1 MLAGSLATPL
11 LIRLIC
17 PMSDLRLVIFD
28 VDGTLVDSQA
38 EIMAAMTLAF
48 QSEDLVLPDRGTVLS
63 IVGLSLAEAFRV
75 LCPDATDEQR
85 ARLVDAYKGAFI
97 QLRSDNQ
104 EMGPLFPG
112 ARAALDALRAHD
124 HTLLAVATG
133 KSRRG
138 LDKVLERHDL
148 NGVFHSEQVADHHP
162 SKPNPSMILTAL
174 NETGVLP
181 QKAVMLG
188 DTTFDMDMA
197 RAAGIKKIGVTWGY
211 HPSDT
216 LKPDMMIDDFAALS
230 GAVDQLIG
238 S

>member
-1 MLAGSLATPL
+1 
-11 LIRLIC
+11 
-17 PMSDLRLVIFD
+17 MSDLRLVIFD

-48 QSEDLVLPDRGTVLS
+48 GAEGMVMPDRATVLS
-63 IVGLSLAEAFRV
+63 IVGLSLAEAFHV
-75 LCPDATDEQR
+75 LCPDADEAQR
-85 ARLVDAYKGAFI
+85 ARLVAAYKASFM

-112 ARAALDALRAHD
+112 ALEAIAALRAQD
-124 HTLLAVATG
+124 DTLLAVATG

-138 LDKVLERHDL
+138 LDKVLERHGL
-148 NGVFHSEQVADHHP
+148 TGVFHSEQVADHHP

-174 NETGVLP
+174 NETGVAP

-188 DTTFDMDMA
+188 DTTYDIDMA
-197 RAAGIKKIGVTWGY
+197 RAAGIGTIGVTWGY
-211 HPSDT
+211 HAPDT
-216 LKPDMMIDDFAALS
+216 LRADAMIDDFAALP

>member
-1 MLAGSLATPL
+1 
-11 LIRLIC
+11 
-17 PMSDLRLVIFD
+17 MSDLRLVIFD

-38 EIMAAMTLAF
+38 EIMAAMALAF
-48 QSEDLVLPDRGTVLS
+48 QSEGLKLPDRGTVLS
-63 IVGLSLAEAFRV
+63 IVGLSLAEAFTA
-75 LCPDATDEQR
+75 LCPDTDKPQR
-85 ARLVDAYKGAFI
+85 ARMVDAYKDAFMS
-97 QLRSDNQ
+97 LRTQNQ

-112 ARAALDALRAHD
+112 ARDALDILRAQD

-138 LDKVLERHDL
+138 LDKVLERHGL
-148 NGVFHSEQVADHHP
+148 TGVFHSEQVADHHP

-197 RAAGIKKIGVTWGY
+197 RAAGVKKIGVTWGY
-211 HPSDT
+211 HPAAT
-216 LKPDMMIDDFAALS
+216 LQPDVMIDDFAALA

-238 S
+238 F

>member
-1 MLAGSLATPL
+1 MN
-11 LIRLIC
+11 
-17 PMSDLRLVIFD
+17 DLRLVIFD

-38 EIMAAMTLAF
+38 EIMAAMSLAF
-48 QSEDLVLPDRGTVLS
+48 ASEGMALPGRATVLS

-75 LCPDATDEQR
+75 LAPQTDEAQR
-85 ARLVDAYKGAFI
+85 MRLVEAYKGAFQ
-97 QLRSDNQ
+97 QLRTDNQ

-112 ARAALDALRAHD
+112 ARAALDVLRAQD

-138 LDKVLERHDL
+138 LDKVLERHGL
-148 NGVFHSEQVADHHP
+148 AGMFHSEQVADHHP
-162 SKPNPSMILTAL
+162 SKPDPSMILTAL
-174 NETGVLP
+174 NETGVVP
-181 QKAVMLG
+181 QRAVMLG
-188 DTTFDMDMA
+188 DTTYDMDMA

-211 HPSDT
+211 HQADT
-216 LKPDMMIDDFAALS
+216 LRPDAMIEEFTALT